1 MLEQPGIDG
10 ACHNQAGETT
20 IYFHKNIFGLALLL
34 AGCSAL
40 AQTGDQPKPPSSA
53 QPQAPQ
59 NPCIHPAP
67 LVTVED
73 YTGPLRRVVLFVAR
87 KPEIKTVNRPPL
99 AEGILC
105 ALNPKQKFHLF
116 VRNTFEPVTI
126 VVSAFDAGIDQASDS
141 DPTFGQGFE
150 GYGKRLGAAALD
162 RVSSDFFHTF
172 FFPVV
177 FRQDPR
183 YYRLGHGAT
192 GVRLGHALTHVFVA
206 HGDSGRKMFNFS
218 EWMGTTASSALG
230 NTYHPGNRRGMGA
243 ASERIAVSI
252 GTDMGFDVL
261 REFWPEV
268 IRKFKLPFREPQ
280 QPKPQ

>member
-1 MLEQPGIDG
+1 LRGTKIKELR
-10 ACHNQAGETT
+10 C
-20 IYFHKNIFGLALLL
+20 KIFAAALLL

-40 AQTGDQPKPPSSA
+40 AQTSRQGKSPPG
-53 QPQAPQ
+53 APTQEAQ

-73 YTGPLRRVVLFVAR
+73 YTGPMRKLVLFVAR
-87 KPEIKTVNRPPL
+87 KPEIKTVQRPGL
-99 AEGILC
+99 AEGIVC
-105 ALNPKQKFHLF
+105 ALRPGQKFHLF
-116 VRNTFEPVTI
+116 VRNTFEPITI
-126 VVSAFDAGIDQASDS
+126 VAAAFDAGIEQASDS

-150 GYGKRLGAAALD
+150 GYGKRLGTAALD
-162 RVSSDFFHTF
+162 RASSDFFHTF
-172 FFPVV
+172 FFPVI

-183 YYRLGHGAT
+183 YYRSGRGPGGA
-192 GVRLGHALTHVFVA
+192 RLGHALAHVFVA
-206 HGDSGRKMFNFS
+206 HSDSGKKMFNFS
-218 EWMGTTASSALG
+218 EWMGTAASSALG
-230 NTYHPGNRRGMGA
+230 NTYHPGNRRGAGP

-280 QPKPQ
+280 EQKPPQ